1 MKMCIFAGEWEANV
15 SMMAE
20 EKVYFR
26 HSRACMENINKFL
39 AQMTKGDSE
48 LYFGRSIFSW
58 VMRAHIL
65 GRRVHIV
72 NVLANLY

>member
-1 MKMCIFAGEWEANV
+1 MGSECFDDGRRESLLSVHCKQG
-15 SMMAE
+15 
-20 EKVYFR
+20 